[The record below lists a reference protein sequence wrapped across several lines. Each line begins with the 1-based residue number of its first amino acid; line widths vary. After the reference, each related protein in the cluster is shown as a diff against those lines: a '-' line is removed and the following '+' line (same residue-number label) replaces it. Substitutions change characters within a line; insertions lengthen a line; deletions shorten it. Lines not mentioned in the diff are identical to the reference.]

1 MALGA
6 QPGDVL
12 RMIGGAG
19 LRLALAGT
27 VLGGAGALL
36 LTRFLSGLLFGVHAA
51 DPLTFAVMVLMLAG
65 VTLAASYIPA
75 RRASKVDP
83 LVAIRYE

>member
-1 MALGA
+1 
-6 QPGDVL
+6 
-12 RMIGGAG
+12 MIGGAG

-27 VLGGAGALL
+27 AIGGAGALL
-36 LTRFLSGLLFGVHAA
+36 LTRFLRGLLFGIGAA
-51 DPLTFAVMVLMLAG
+51 DPVTFAVMVVMLAA
-65 VTLAASYIPA
+65 VTLAACYIPA